1 MVMLPNGEQGM
12 VVSESEYSELVAGG
26 GGGGGGGGGEAK
38 QQPVYMVAQDPPQ
51 QQQQPAV
58 VASVNGFTAMQ
69 KPKVV
74 DSSHS
79 MIKSPTRRVREGKK
93 CRKVYGLEQRDL
105 WCTQCKWKKACARFG
120 SGAAT
125 AAASAGST
133 SSGSPAT
140 VHSPNTSAVNL
151 STSQPAAGSLLMAA
165 PVNHSF
171 LRAPAARAIKF

>member
-26 GGGGGGGGGEAK
+26 GGEAQ
-38 QQPVYMVAQDPPQ
+38 QQPVYMVAQDPPQQQQ

-79 MIKSPTRRVREGKK
+79 MIKIVGIQDKKPTSHIAISRPLKTK
-93 CRKVYGLEQRDL
+93 
-105 WCTQCKWKKACARFG
+105 
-120 SGAAT
+120 
-125 AAASAGST
+125 T
-133 SSGSPAT
+133 SYT
-140 VHSPNTSAVNL
+140 TF
-151 STSQPAAGSLLMAA
+151 QPD
-165 PVNHSF
+165 NNKQQI
-171 LRAPAARAIKF
+171 RAPRKQSLPYNKVSVVFILN

>member
-26 GGGGGGGGGEAK
+26 GGGGGGGEAK
-38 QQPVYMVAQDPPQ
+38 QQPVYMVTQDPPQ

-79 MIKSPTRRVREGKK
+79 MIKIVGIQDKKPTSHIAISRPLKTKTSYTTFQPDNNKQQIRAP
-93 CRKVYGLEQRDL
+93 RKQSLPYNKVSVV
-105 WCTQCKWKKACARFG
+105 FIG
-120 SGAAT
+120 SG
-125 AAASAGST
+125 
-133 SSGSPAT
+133 
-140 VHSPNTSAVNL
+140 VRCL
-151 STSQPAAGSLLMAA
+151 Q
-165 PVNHSF
+165 F
-171 LRAPAARAIKF
+171 

>member
-26 GGGGGGGGGEAK
+26 GEAK
-38 QQPVYMVAQDPPQ
+38 QQPVYMVTQDPP

-79 MIKSPTRRVREGKK
+79 MIKIVGIQDKKPTSHIAISRPLKTK
-93 CRKVYGLEQRDL
+93 
-105 WCTQCKWKKACARFG
+105 
-120 SGAAT
+120 
-125 AAASAGST
+125 T
-133 SSGSPAT
+133 SYT
-140 VHSPNTSAVNL
+140 TF
-151 STSQPAAGSLLMAA
+151 QPD
-165 PVNHSF
+165 NNKQQI
-171 LRAPAARAIKF
+171 RAPRKQSLPYNKVSVVFIHTINNK